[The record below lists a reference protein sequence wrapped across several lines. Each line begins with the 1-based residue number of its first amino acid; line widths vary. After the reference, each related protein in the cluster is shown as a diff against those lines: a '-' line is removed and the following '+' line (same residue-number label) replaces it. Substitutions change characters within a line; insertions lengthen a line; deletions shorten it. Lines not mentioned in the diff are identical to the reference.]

1 MTTRL
6 AAWKRALVFLSVG
19 GSPFVFFGGF
29 GNVGGCVQPRNADF
43 VNFYQASGTA
53 SIQAISDSN
62 LFNDAAANSDYD
74 TIVRTPATNFVTAL
88 WDNWV
93 SLQFPLD
100 PGTGNVF
107 RQ

>member
-1 MTTRL
+1 MTSRL
-6 AAWKRALVFLSVG
+6 AACKRALVFLSVG
-19 GSPFVFFGGF
+19 GSPFIFFGGF
-29 GNVGGCVQPRNADF
+29 GDIGGCVQPRNADF

-53 SIQAISDSN
+53 SIQAISESN
-62 LFNDAAANSDYD
+62 IFNDTGANTDYD
-74 TIVRTPATNFVTAL
+74 NIVRAPATNFVTAL